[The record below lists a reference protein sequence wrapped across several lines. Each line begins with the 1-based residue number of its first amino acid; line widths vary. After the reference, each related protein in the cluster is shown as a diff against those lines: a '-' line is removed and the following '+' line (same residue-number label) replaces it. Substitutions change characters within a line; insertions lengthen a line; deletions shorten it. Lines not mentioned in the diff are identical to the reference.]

1 MHAEQVRFSSGMNI
15 FLGLWLLFSPFI
27 LGYSYNRIATV
38 EAVVFG
44 VIIVG
49 IAWLR
54 LVHPIGTHWASA
66 VNLLIG
72 LALIGSAFLFGA
84 DGVQPVL
91 YNNLTIGFPLVLFA
105 LWSLLAVVHSNEE

>member
-15 FLGLWLLFSPFI
+15 FLGFWLLFSPFI
-27 LGYSYNRIATV
+27 LGYSHDRIATL

-72 LALIGSAFLFGA
+72 LALIGSGFVFGA
-84 DGVQPVL
+84 YGVDAAH
-91 YNNLTIGFPLVLFA
+91 YNNLTIGVPLVLFA
-105 LWSLLAVVHSNEE
+105 LWSLLAVVHPGED